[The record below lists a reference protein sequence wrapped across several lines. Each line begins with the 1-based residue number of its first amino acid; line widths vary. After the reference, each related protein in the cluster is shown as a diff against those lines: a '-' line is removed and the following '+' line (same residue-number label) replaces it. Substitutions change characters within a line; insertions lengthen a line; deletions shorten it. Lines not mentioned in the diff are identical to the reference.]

1 MKKIVLGAC
10 LFVLAT
16 TEIHAQ
22 TPVNNQLKELINL
35 SFGYFPKLKEAQN
48 AIFTAEDKV
57 LLTELN
63 KLPNIGAQL
72 GYAYITPVSKATLP
86 INGNNQ
92 EIKFI
97 PNHNY
102 NSTVNANYTIADFG
116 RLKASIE
123 RSKID
128 LQLAKDN
135 IELIKNQVANQ
146 VATIYYNMVYLQKAI
161 GIQDSVLLF
170 LNENK
175 KIVQTKI
182 TNGEALKL
190 DLLNIQ
196 ANIDNEENKKIDL
209 INGLQKQ
216 QNLLTYTTGKSA
228 KVGNSFDFDI
238 TKTTSN
244 RALETSVTNNVE
256 FKLAKDK
263 VDQAVA
269 DIAIAK
275 LQDKPMF
282 NVNGAVGFKN
292 GYLPDIYQFKLN
304 SVAGVS
310 LNIPLYMGSRN
321 KQQIK
326 LQGHLATQQQLAL
339 SSLNANYKKDIDQAL
354 LDIQTN
360 LDRIGNTQAQIDLAK
375 YAQQIAAVRFKNGVG
390 TNLELTNAS
399 TNVQRAEL
407 NRLQY
412 QYQLC
417 LAKLELAKLMGTVY
431 WQ

>member
-10 LFVLAT
+10 LFILAT
-16 TEIHAQ
+16 TEIPAQ
-22 TPVNNQLKELINL
+22 LPVNNQLKDLINL

-57 LLTELN
+57 VLTDLN

-72 GYAYITPVSKATLP
+72 GYNYITPVSKATLP

-102 NSTVNANYTIADFG
+102 TSTVNANYTIADFG

-135 IELIKNQVANQ
+135 IELIKNQLANQ

-175 KIVQTKI
+175 KVVQTKL

-209 INGLQKQ
+209 MNGLQKQ
-216 QNLLTYTTGKSA
+216 QNLLTYTTGTSA
-228 KVGNSFDFDI
+228 KAGNSFDFDI
-238 TKTTSN
+238 TKTSSN
-244 RALETSVTNNVE
+244 KALETSVTNNVE

-275 LQDKPMF
+275 LQDKPSL
-282 NVNGAVGFKN
+282 NVYGAAGFKN

-310 LNIPLYMGSRN
+310 FNIPLYMGTRT
-321 KQQIK
+321 KQQLK

-360 LDRIGNTQAQIDLAK
+360 VERIGNTQAQIDLAK
-375 YAQQIAAVRFKNGVG
+375 YAQQIASVRFKNGVG

-417 LAKLELAKLMGTVY
+417 LAKLELAKLMGSVY

>member
-10 LFVLAT
+10 LFIIAT
-16 TEIHAQ
+16 TAINAQ
-22 TPVNNQLKELINL
+22 TPVNNQLKELINQ

-57 LLTELN
+57 VLTDLN
-63 KLPNIGAQL
+63 KLPNVGAQF
-72 GYAYITPVSKATLP
+72 GYNYITPVSKATLP

-102 NSTVNANYTIADFG
+102 TSTVNANYTIADFG

-135 IELIKNQVANQ
+135 IELIKNQLANQ
-146 VATIYYNMVYLQKAI
+146 VAIIYYNMVYLQKAI

-209 INGLQKQ
+209 MNGLQKQ
-216 QNLLTYTTGKSA
+216 QNLLTYTTGTSA
-228 KVGNSFDFDI
+228 KAGNSFDFDI

-244 RALETSVTNNVE
+244 KALETSVTNNVE

-275 LQDKPMF
+275 LQDKPSL
-282 NVNGAVGFKN
+282 NVYGAAGFKN

-304 SVAGVS
+304 SVAGIS
-310 LNIPLYMGSRN
+310 FNIPLY
-321 KQQIK
+321 
-326 LQGHLATQQQLAL
+326 
-339 SSLNANYKKDIDQAL
+339 
-354 LDIQTN
+354 
-360 LDRIGNTQAQIDLAK
+360 
-375 YAQQIAAVRFKNGVG
+375 
-390 TNLELTNAS
+390 
-399 TNVQRAEL
+399 
-407 NRLQY
+407 
-412 QYQLC
+412 
-417 LAKLELAKLMGTVY
+417 
-431 WQ
+431 

>member
-10 LFVLAT
+10 LFILAT

-22 TPVNNQLKELINL
+22 LPVNNQLKELINL

-57 LLTELN
+57 VLTDLN

-72 GYAYITPVSKATLP
+72 GYNYITPVSKATLP

-102 NSTVNANYTIADFG
+102 TSTVNANYTIADFG

-135 IELIKNQVANQ
+135 IELIKNQLANQ

-175 KIVQTKI
+175 KVVQTKL

-209 INGLQKQ
+209 MNGLQKQ
-216 QNLLTYTTGKSA
+216 QNLLTYTTGTSA
-228 KVGNSFDFDI
+228 KAGNSFDFDI
-238 TKTTSN
+238 TKTSSN
-244 RALETSVTNNVE
+244 KALETSVTNNVE

-275 LQDKPMF
+275 LQDKPSL
-282 NVNGAVGFKN
+282 NVYGAAGFKN

-310 LNIPLYMGSRN
+310 FNIPLYMGTRT
-321 KQQIK
+321 KQQLK

-360 LDRIGNTQAQIDLAK
+360 VERIGNTQAQIDLAK
-375 YAQQIAAVRFKNGVG
+375 YAQQIASVRFKNGVG

-417 LAKLELAKLMGTVY
+417 LAKLELAKLMGTTY